1 MAGETIVNR
10 AAMATAYQQVQDA
23 VDQVKAQQSQLA
35 GYQSQLEAGWAGQAS
50 SAFSSAYAAFNADF
64 TKVLQALQLIQE
76 KLVTTDRQY
85 TANEEAQTAAA
96 QRVQGLLNR

>member
-1 MAGETIVNR
+1 VAGETIVNR

-23 VDQVKAQQSQLA
+23 VDQIRGQQSQLA
-35 GYQSQLEAGWAGQAS
+35 AYQSQLESGWAGDAA
-50 SAFSSAYAAFNADF
+50 SAFTNAYAGFNADF

-76 KLVTTDRQY
+76 KLVTTDQKY

-96 QRVQGLLNR
+96 NRVAGMLNR